1 MGLCCEGACGTLAP
15 MNSTAKTRFCPSP
28 TGLIHLGNM
37 RTALFNALYAAS
49 VQGTFLLRI
58 EDTDVERSEEAY
70 QDALMA
76 DLQWLGLAWQEGP
89 EVGGDHAPYLQS
101 KRQAVYDQYYDAL
114 VDSNQS
120 YPCFCTEEDLTI
132 SRKIQRSQGKPPR
145 YDGKCANLSE
155 TEVAAKKAQ
164 GIPHTLRFRVPR
176 GEAIVFHDLVKGEQR
191 FASDDIGDFII
202 RRANG
207 TSPFLF
213 CNAIDDALMGV
224 THALRGEDH
233 VTNTPRQLMVL
244 QALGLTPPQYG
255 HISLIVGDDG
265 APLSKRNG
273 SQSVQAL
280 KAQGYLPLAIL
291 NYLARLGHHY
301 GNDAFMPLAQL
312 QQQFSMDSLSSAPAR
327 FDVSQLDHWQ
337 REAMAQLDGQAFWAW
352 CESFVTEQVT
362 VDRQD
367 DFVSVVQANCVFPS
381 DVQQWADCLCKPFRV
396 TSQLDHPAIQSLTP
410 LFFETALA
418 SLAKG
423 EDYATMTAAIKST
436 CDVKGARLFMPL
448 RWALTGVLG
457 GPELPKIM
465 AFLGIDESRARLE
478 AAKGCVA

>member
-1 MGLCCEGACGTLAP
+1 

-58 EDTDVERSEEAY
+58 EDTDLERSEVAY
-70 QDALMA
+70 QDALMS

-101 KRQAVYDQYYDAL
+101 QRQPIYDQYYDVLLSA
-114 VDSNQS
+114 NRA
-120 YPCFCTEEDLTI
+120 YPCFCSEDDLAM

-145 YDGKCANLSE
+145 YTGTCAHLSDE
-155 TEVAAKKAQ
+155 EVAAKKAE
-164 GIPHTLRFRVPR
+164 GIAYALRFRVPT
-176 GEAIVFHDLVKGEQR
+176 GEVILFQDLVKGEQR
-191 FASDDIGDFII
+191 FASEDIGDFII
-202 RRANG
+202 RRGDG

-280 KAQGYLPLAIL
+280 RDKGYLPLAIL

-301 GNDAFMPLAQL
+301 GNDGWMSIEQL
-312 QQQFSMDSLSSAPAR
+312 QAQFSLGSLSSSPAR
-327 FDVSQLDHWQ
+327 FDLGQLDHWQ
-337 REAMAQLDGQAFWAW
+337 RETMAQLDNNAFWAW
-352 CESFVTEQVT
+352 CEPFVMGRVA
-362 VDRQD
+362 VDRREAFAD
-367 DFVSVVQANCVFPS
+367 VVRANCFFPV
-381 DVQQWADCLCKPFRV
+381 DVQQWADCLCERFRV
-396 TSQLDHPAIQSLTP
+396 SSKLDHPAIESVTQA
-410 LFFETALA
+410 FFEAALA
-418 SLAKG
+418 SLGKG
-423 EDYATMTAAIKST
+423 EDYAGMTAAIKSA

-465 AFLGIDESRARLE
+465 AFLGNDECQARLQ
-478 AAKGCVA
+478 AAKECVA